1 MHRLRDRLFLR
12 LALIGAFAAAL
23 ALAGCGRKGPL
34 DLPPGAASTTG
45 KQQTSNTDLIRSP
58 IGPAGNGQK
67 VQSSASQ
74 APHKGFILDPLLN

>member
-1 MHRLRDRLFLR
+1 MHCFIDRPFCR
-12 LALIGAFAAAL
+12 LALAGALGLTL

-34 DLPPGAASTTG
+34 DPPPGAASATG

-58 IGPAGNGQK
+58 IGPAGNAQK
-67 VQSSASQ
+67 AQSSASQ